1 MFKFLSSM
9 FSNDISIDL
18 GTANTLICMKEKGIV
33 LNEPSVVAVK
43 TENQQKIVVAVGQ
56 DAKKMLGKT
65 PKNIETIRPMK
76 DGVIADDKYII
87 EMLRRFLKKV
97 QGNGFFKSAPRVL
110 ISDPSA
116 ATPAQRKTIYGAA
129 EKIGA
134 SEIFMIDEPMAA
146 AIGAKLPVEE
156 SVGSMVVDIGGGTT
170 DIAIISINDMV
181 YSDSINMAGDHF
193 NVAIMDYVKKN
204 HKIAIGEQTAER
216 IKHEIGS
223 AYPMEELKEVEVRG
237 RSIDGIPTS
246 FKLDSNQILEAL
258 SEPLR
263 KVVDAV
269 KKALEKCPAEVS
281 ADICERGIY
290 LTGGGALLSGIDQL
304 IRKETGL
311 PVVIADDPLTC
322 VALGGC
328 ERLKQLVG
336 PKRDLYNQ

>member
-43 TENQQKIVVAVGQ
+43 TENQQKIVVAVGH

-97 QGNGFFKSAPRVL
+97 QGNGFLKSAPRVL
-110 ISDPSA
+110 ISVPGA

-146 AIGAKLPVEE
+146 AIGAKLPVEQ

-193 NVAIMDYVKKN
+193 NVAIMDYVRKN
-204 HKIAIGEQTAER
+204 QKIAE
-216 IKHEIGS
+216 S
-223 AYPMEELKEVEVRG
+223 NM
-237 RSIDGIPTS
+237 RSVPPS
-246 FKLDSNQILEAL
+246 
-258 SEPLR
+258 R
-263 KVVDAV
+263 W
-269 KKALEKCPAEVS
+269 
-281 ADICERGIY
+281 R
-290 LTGGGALLSGIDQL
+290 
-304 IRKETGL
+304 R
-311 PVVIADDPLTC
+311 
-322 VALGGC
+322 
-328 ERLKQLVG
+328 
-336 PKRDLYNQ
+336 

>member
-1 MFKFLSSM
+1 
-9 FSNDISIDL
+9 
-18 GTANTLICMKEKGIV
+18 
-33 LNEPSVVAVK
+33 
-43 TENQQKIVVAVGQ
+43 
-56 DAKKMLGKT
+56 
-65 PKNIETIRPMK
+65 MK

-97 QGNGFFKSAPRVL
+97 QGNGFLKSAPRVL
-110 ISDPSA
+110 ISVPGA

-146 AIGAKLPVEE
+146 AIGAKLPVEQ

-193 NVAIMDYVKKN
+193 NVAIMDYVRKN
-204 HKIAIGEQTAER
+204 QKIAIGEQTAER

-223 AYPMEELKEVEVRG
+223 AFPMEEVKEVEVRG
-237 RSIDGIPTS
+237 RSLDGIPVS
-246 FKLDSNQILEAL
+246 FKLDSNQIEEAL
-258 SEPLR
+258 KEPLR
-263 KVVDAV
+263 KIVDAV
-269 KKALEKCPAEVS
+269 KKALEQCPAEVS

-304 IRKETGL
+304 LRNETGL

-322 VALGGC
+322 VALGGF

-336 PKRDLYNQ
+336 PKKSLYNP

>member
-43 TENQQKIVVAVGQ
+43 TENQQKIVVAVGHNE
-56 DAKKMLGKT
+56 KKMLGKT

-97 QGNGFFKSAPRVL
+97 QGNGFLKSAPRVL
-110 ISDPSA
+110 ISVPGA

-146 AIGAKLPVEE
+146 AIGAKLPVEQ

-170 DIAIISINDMV
+170 DIAIISINDMLIPLTWPEII
-181 YSDSINMAGDHF
+181 STLRSWI
-193 NVAIMDYVKKN
+193 
-204 HKIAIGEQTAER
+204 TLER
-216 IKHEIGS
+216 IRKS
-223 AYPMEELKEVEVRG
+223 LSVNRPLKESNM
-237 RSIDGIPTS
+237 RSVPPS
-246 FKLDSNQILEAL
+246 
-258 SEPLR
+258 R
-263 KVVDAV
+263 W
-269 KKALEKCPAEVS
+269 
-281 ADICERGIY
+281 R
-290 LTGGGALLSGIDQL
+290 
-304 IRKETGL
+304 R
-311 PVVIADDPLTC
+311 
-322 VALGGC
+322 
-328 ERLKQLVG
+328 
-336 PKRDLYNQ
+336 

>member
-1 MFKFLSSM
+1 
-9 FSNDISIDL
+9 
-18 GTANTLICMKEKGIV
+18 
-33 LNEPSVVAVK
+33 
-43 TENQQKIVVAVGQ
+43 
-56 DAKKMLGKT
+56 
-65 PKNIETIRPMK
+65 
-76 DGVIADDKYII
+76 
-87 EMLRRFLKKV
+87 
-97 QGNGFFKSAPRVL
+97 
-110 ISDPSA
+110 
-116 ATPAQRKTIYGAA
+116 
-129 EKIGA
+129 
-134 SEIFMIDEPMAA
+134 MIDEPMAA

-246 FKLDSNQILEAL
+246 FKLDSNQIREAL
-258 SEPLR
+258 AEPLI